1 MKSLRRWLWAMIGL
15 GCVAAIAYAFL
26 HAGELVD
33 RFAPFSLDRPPD
45 LLTTVH
51 LWLLKHDPDR
61 CFAAL
66 DQGHIGYDRI
76 PDVPLEQGCGY
87 EHAAILTQSG
97 VTYTGGRV
105 LLRCSALVRLLLW
118 QRYVVEPAAMRD
130 LGQRIAGIRELGTY
144 SCRNINHAAA
154 GRRTQHAL
162 ANAIDIAAFRT
173 EGGKMISVAN
183 DWHDT
188 GPRGRF
194 LHHVRDGAC
203 RFFGVVLSPD
213 YNELHRDHFHLDP
226 SRWSV
231 CR

>member
-76 PDVPLEQGCGY
+76 P
-87 EHAAILTQSG
+87 
-97 VTYTGGRV
+97 GG
-105 LLRCSALVRLLLW
+105 
-118 QRYVVEPAAMRD
+118 EPAALNRVQPNMIRWSRMQVSGEYRE
-130 LGQRIAGIRELGTY
+130 GQF
-144 SCRNINHAAA
+144 
-154 GRRTQHAL
+154 
-162 ANAIDIAAFRT
+162 AFADSR
-173 EGGKMISVAN
+173 
-183 DWHDT
+183 
-188 GPRGRF
+188 
-194 LHHVRDGAC
+194 
-203 RFFGVVLSPD
+203 LSP
-213 YNELHRDHFHLDP
+213 L
-226 SRWSV
+226 WKAK
-231 CR
+231 